1 MKKLLCAFLA
11 AVVAC
16 TAFVGCKRDP
26 QGEEIDP
33 NRTQIY
39 VALYNGGLGRDWLDA
54 ADAAFEA
61 KYSQY
66 QVIVNVS
73 KQQFDGQMIYDNFAS
88 YNQDIFFLDYVADE
102 LYRQFI
108 NSGKIADIG
117 EAMTEPLTE
126 FGETESVYDKISP
139 FLKDYYKAAD
149 SDAMYALPWY
159 QSSYQIIY
167 DKELFTDKALY
178 MSELYGVTE
187 GGIDQEMWW
196 TKGDG
201 SDGLK
206 KSLGQDG
213 EEDTYD
219 DGLPVTYDDFF
230 AMMDR
235 MIEVGVIPFTWAGG
249 ANYYFVSLLLNL
261 TAKYEGYND
270 IMLNYTLS
278 GTDSDCGPIDLE
290 NGYLLRDGQAGKRY
304 ALQFAYDVI
313 RGRDGSYISDNTF
326 NSIQDNSAAQNEFLY
341 SRENTKGNP
350 VAMLVDGA
358 WWEKESENIFDEMAV
373 RYDEKYAYGTRE
385 FGVMPLP
392 IGNDQ
397 QYTENTVACVSGR
410 SMIYVNNNSDVKEGA
425 LLFLQFLHTDEML
438 SKATGLANTGR
449 PYVYEMADED
459 LALMTPYGRELQE
472 YYASSRVVFDE
483 IPLNEF
489 YRTSSGV
496 KYMGYMRMFA
506 CDLGNDGP
514 IDPASAFNVGTHTVD
529 GWLDGMAVS
538 ESRWMNDVNA
548 SGLLG

>member
-167 DKELFTDKALY
+167 DKELFTEKALY

-313 RGRDGSYISDNTF
+313 RGRDGGYISDNTF

-358 WWEKESENIFDEMAV
+358 WWEKESENIFDEMAT

-472 YYASSRVVFDE
+472 YYAFSRVVFDE

-529 GWLDGMAVS
+529 GWLDGMAAS